1 MTSMSTPA
9 RVIPRDVDALPPS
22 EWTLPEEPV
31 PESIL
36 HASVVDLL
44 QAILL
49 HWVASAKVDALVAT
63 NLAVRWIGRAP
74 RVGLDPDLCLI
85 VPRPVDAEALESL
98 RTWVP
103 GVRAPSLAVEV
114 VSKSHPYK
122 DYGDAPVR
130 YASARVGELWV
141 FDPLLVGPRAL
152 GGPVLLQLWTRAA
165 DGTLARSYAGEGPA
179 FSPTLGAWVHVV
191 EGGTRLRVAEDE
203 NGERLWP
210 TEAEAERAA
219 RQAERAAKEAERAA
233 KEAERAA
240 KEAALAAKDA
250 ALARVA
256 ELEAQL
262 AKRG

>member
-22 EWTLPEEPV
+22 HWTLPEQPV

-36 HASVVDLL
+36 HVSVVDLL
-44 QAILL
+44 QAVLL
-49 HWVASAKVDALVAT
+49 HWVASRKVDALVAR
-63 NLAVRWIGRAP
+63 NLAVRWVGRAP

-85 VPRPVDAEALESL
+85 VPRPRDALALDSL

-103 GVRAPSLAVEV
+103 GQRAPSLAVEV
-114 VSKSHPYK
+114 VSKGHPYK
-122 DYGDAPVR
+122 DYAEAPVR
-130 YASARVGELWV
+130 YASASVGELWV

-152 GGPVLLQLWTRAA
+152 GGPLRLQLWTRAA
-165 DGTLARSYAGEGPA
+165 DGTLARSYAGEGPG

-191 EGGTRLRVAEDE
+191 EDGLRLRIAEDE

-210 TEAEAERAA
+210 TEAEAERAGREA
-219 RQAERAAKEAERAA
+219 ERAAKETERAAKEAERAGR
-233 KEAERAA
+233 ET
-240 KEAALAAKDA
+240 

-256 ELEAQL
+256 ELEAEL
-262 AKRG
+262 ARRAEGA